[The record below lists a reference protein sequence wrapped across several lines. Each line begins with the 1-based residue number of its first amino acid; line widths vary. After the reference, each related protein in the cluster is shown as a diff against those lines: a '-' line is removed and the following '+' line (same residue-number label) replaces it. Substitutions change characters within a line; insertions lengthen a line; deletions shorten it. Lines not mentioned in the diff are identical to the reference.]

1 MLPNVR
7 NPAFAGTFYPG
18 DPAEIEAVLTRLFRH
33 DQTEATA
40 PASTPAPKA
49 LVVPHAGWSY
59 SGTVAAAAFR
69 TVAGCAFQT
78 VVLLGNAH
86 AALFDGIALDPH
98 DAWLTPEG
106 TVPLDRA
113 MRSRLIA
120 LDPRKYHQSGEA
132 HRRDHVLEVQ
142 LPMLQHVLQSGFTI
156 LPLLFGQFPE
166 GVYRQ
171 CAEELLSLISG
182 DDLLVASSDLSHYPS
197 SPDAAAIDRT
207 TLQFMAK
214 LDISGLE
221 RHESAVMRQG
231 IAGLETPF
239 CGPDAVKTV
248 LEIARRKRW
257 FGEVVAYRNS
267 GEAEG
272 GDQPSVV
279 GYGAVVFRES

>member
-1 MLPNVR
+1 
-7 NPAFAGTFYPG
+7 
-18 DPAEIEAVLTRLFRH
+18 
-33 DQTEATA
+33 
-40 PASTPAPKA
+40 
-49 LVVPHAGWSY
+49 
-59 SGTVAAAAFR
+59 
-69 TVAGCAFQT
+69 
-78 VVLLGNAH
+78 
-86 AALFDGIALDPH
+86 
-98 DAWLTPEG
+98 
-106 TVPLDRA
+106 
-113 MRSRLIA
+113 
-120 LDPRKYHQSGEA
+120 
-132 HRRDHVLEVQ
+132 
-142 LPMLQHVLQSGFTI
+142 
-156 LPLLFGQFPE
+156 
-166 GVYRQ
+166 
-171 CAEELLSLISG
+171 
-182 DDLLVASSDLSHYPS
+182 VASSDLSHYPS